1 MSKGHVLVVE
11 DNIDNYELVRT
22 ILGIAGYDTFLAV
35 NGEDGVTAA
44 SKQKPDLILMDM
56 SLPEM
61 DGWEATKLIRKNPE
75 TAHIPMIALTVHT
88 LPLERKRAL
97 EAGVDAYLPK
107 PYDAGQLIRLVEGV
121 LKNSKQKK
129 KKNK

>member
-11 DNIDNYELVRT
+11 DNLDNYELVRN
-22 ILGIAGYDTFLAV
+22 ILEFAGYDTFLAV
-35 NGEDGVTAA
+35 NGLDGVNAA

-61 DGWEATKLIRKNPE
+61 DGWEATKLIRGNPD

-88 LPLERKRAL
+88 LPVERQRAL
-97 EAGVDAYLPK
+97 EAGVNAYLPK

>member
-1 MSKGHVLVVE
+1 
-11 DNIDNYELVRT
+11 
-22 ILGIAGYDTFLAV
+22 
-35 NGEDGVTAA
+35 
-44 SKQKPDLILMDM
+44 
-56 SLPEM
+56 
-61 DGWEATKLIRKNPE
+61 
-75 TAHIPMIALTVHT
+75 MIALTVHT